1 MDTHHGYQHCS
12 FLQVSIIDIPG
23 YSKLSAVTACEE
35 FKVQSQNDK
44 EKLEDAK
51 EKTYQKGFYE
61 GVSGRIKV
69 MCWGVKM
76 RMGCSRCVC
85 VCASLHK
92 TDVLVPLLFP
102 CTHAHVL
109 VPLLFPCTHAH
120 TLLLKFLTVGEYSG
134 EKVQN
139 AKKKVQQLMVASGE
153 AVLYQEPEKTVTS
166 RSGDECVVA
175 LCDQWY
181 LDYGNEE
188 WKAQATEVLRGLET

>member
-61 GVSGRIKV
+61 GVSGCIKV

-76 RMGCSRCVC
+76 RMGHSRCMC
-85 VCASLHK
+85 VLLCTRLMSLYPFCF
-92 TDVLVPLLFP
+92 L
-102 CTHAHVL
+102 AHMHMHL
-109 VPLLFPCTHAH
+109 YPFCFLAH
-120 TLLLKFLTVGEYSG
+120 MHMHLYPFCFLAHMHIHYYFS
-134 EKVQN
+134 
-139 AKKKVQQLMVASGE
+139 S
-153 AVLYQEPEKTVTS
+153 
-166 RSGDECVVA
+166 
-175 LCDQWY
+175 
-181 LDYGNEE
+181 
-188 WKAQATEVLRGLET
+188 